1 MNIVK
6 KTFGLAFRYAPFFTI
21 GIFLLGFLQSMGSGI
36 IVLQTQRVF
45 DIIGSAITNKNNVDP
60 ALCSLIILFVIMMIL
75 HLLNGLQNYLYDVY
89 IMFTRNKFSQI
100 MSDKSSRINAEAY
113 EKAAF
118 LDLLNKAKIG
128 MENSVELILVFGD
141 IFTYYLPY
149 FIFMMIYLVNIQTSF
164 ILFLLLIF
172 LPVLLSQII
181 RIKLF
186 SNLEHQ
192 SANYRRQLSYF
203 DSCICDK
210 EYIKETRSLN
220 ATTFFIGKLKELL
233 KNINT
238 IETSVNK
245 KMSLVEMLLDF
256 MTLAGYLCILMM
268 LIICLKNGDISLGA
282 FAAIYSS
289 LSRIFQMM
297 EEILRY
303 HIGQLSENI
312 GSIQNFISFLEYEER
327 TDSKKEQR
335 LTSLKLHH
343 VDYQYPETEREVLK
357 DINLELHAN
366 QSIAVVGKN
375 GSGKTTLSKILLGLY
390 TPTRGELI
398 LNGEVCEN
406 KANLQTACLF
416 QNFQRYKL
424 NLLENIKISD
434 LDSTASVD
442 NLLSYFN
449 LNQLDPK
456 IVLSP
461 DFGGADLSI
470 GQWQRVSMARAFYK
484 KADFIVLDE
493 PTASIDPIEE
503 NSFYEKFHDLSS
515 DKTSIVIIHHL
526 VSAKYAD
533 LILVMENG
541 QITERGTHEELMK
554 QKGIYYTMFT
564 TQKDSYE

>member
-1 MNIVK
+1 M
-6 KTFGLAFRYAPFFTI
+6 
-21 GIFLLGFLQSMGSGI
+21 
-36 IVLQTQRVF
+36 
-45 DIIGSAITNKNNVDP
+45 
-60 ALCSLIILFVIMMIL
+60 
-75 HLLNGLQNYLYDVY
+75 
-89 IMFTRNKFSQI
+89 
-100 MSDKSSRINAEAY
+100 
-113 EKAAF
+113 
-118 LDLLNKAKIG
+118 
-128 MENSVELILVFGD
+128 
-141 IFTYYLPY
+141 
-149 FIFMMIYLVNIQTSF
+149 
-164 ILFLLLIF
+164 
-172 LPVLLSQII
+172 
-181 RIKLF
+181 
-186 SNLEHQ
+186 
-192 SANYRRQLSYF
+192 
-203 DSCICDK
+203 
-210 EYIKETRSLN
+210 
-220 ATTFFIGKLKELL
+220 
-233 KNINT
+233 
-238 IETSVNK
+238 
-245 KMSLVEMLLDF
+245 
-256 MTLAGYLCILMM
+256 
-268 LIICLKNGDISLGA
+268 
-282 FAAIYSS
+282 
-289 LSRIFQMM
+289 
-297 EEILRY
+297 
-303 HIGQLSENI
+303 
-312 GSIQNFISFLEYEER
+312 
-327 TDSKKEQR
+327 
-335 LTSLKLHH
+335 
-343 VDYQYPETEREVLK
+343 
-357 DINLELHAN
+357 
-366 QSIAVVGKN
+366 
-375 GSGKTTLSKILLGLY
+375 Y

-398 LNGEVCEN
+398 LNGEVCGN

-515 DKTSIVIIHHL
+515 DKTSIVITHHL